1 VGSNTITVT
10 AQDAAGNTRRVAVLV
25 TRVPANETTI
35 VLTIGNKDMTVNGT
49 KREIDPGRGTTP
61 VIQNGRTLVPVA
73 AIIQA
78 LGGEAVWN
86 AAARSVTIT
95 LGEIELVLAIGDPIA
110 YVNGKPVPID
120 ADPKVVPVIL
130 NSRTMLPF
138 RFIAERLGGT
148 VEWNAATKTAV
159 LHFGAS

>member
-1 VGSNTITVT
+1 VT
-10 AQDAAGNTRRVAVLV
+10 AQDAAGNMRRVAVLV

-49 KREIDPGRGTTP
+49 KREIDPGRGTTS

-73 AIIQA
+73 TIIQA

-86 AAARSVTIT
+86 ATARTVTIT
-95 LGEIELVLAIGDPIA
+95 LGDTELVLAIGGPTA

-148 VEWNAATKTAV
+148 VEWNAATKTVV